1 MKSST
6 YYTEKFK
13 AIDDRFPNAKFTVSC
28 FDSIDEIEN
37 KVLTDDDVIIYQDCY
52 LDEGKK
58 LNDSFIINKRNDK
71 KHIYYCDVIDEL
83 IRNDFVRNDCDHRY
97 LENIRE
103 FNIDKRNGNSIKTF
117 CSFWGS

>member
-6 YYTEKFK
+6 YAEKFK

-52 LDEGKK
+52 LEEDKK
-58 LNDSFIINKRNDK
+58 LYDSFIINKRNDK
-71 KHIYYCDVIDEL
+71 EHIYYCDVIDEL

-103 FNIDKRNGNSIKTF
+103 FNRDKRNVNSIKTF